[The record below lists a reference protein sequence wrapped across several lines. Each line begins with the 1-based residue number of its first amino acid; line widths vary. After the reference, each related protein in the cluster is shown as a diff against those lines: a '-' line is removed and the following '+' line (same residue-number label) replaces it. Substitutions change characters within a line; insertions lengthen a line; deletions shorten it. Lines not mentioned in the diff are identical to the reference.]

1 MRILCCAYQVGMQRI
16 RAVRCGAVDG
26 AVLLPC
32 GRELLSGE
40 LAEFEQRMRIYMHIL
55 PPSAGW
61 VRSARTSLRL
71 VRGRGP
77 IS

>member
-61 VRSARTSLRL
+61 VRSARTFASSF
-71 VRGRGP
+71 VVP
-77 IS
+77 